1 MWNVYSDRG
10 IDKTLEFTCNLNND
24 KSQQLK
30 VLKKPLQQN
39 DPTKPNPGFLA
50 SFKLLIVLTLA

>member
-10 IDKTLEFTCNLNND
+10 IDKTLEFTYNLNND

-30 VLKKPLQQN
+30 VLKNHYNKMILQ
-39 DPTKPNPGFLA
+39 
-50 SFKLLIVLTLA
+50 SLTLVFLLVLNDWSYLL